1 MITVLDTH
9 GPPREMGLEALEEEG
24 EDSEKEAEE
33 DGDENMM
40 DGTGKHFFTNG
51 CKNKPRICA
60 APDGPSAQLQ
70 VSHPSWLT
78 LGCHLNRWCVVT
90 APLQHRSVKLKT
102 LTQYNRNQSLRMK
115 PLGCLQPVA

>member
-51 CKNKPRICA
+51 CKNKDMCCA
-60 APDGPSAQLQ
+60 GWPQ
-70 VSHPSWLT
+70 
-78 LGCHLNRWCVVT
+78 
-90 APLQHRSVKLKT
+90 RSVT
-102 LTQYNRNQSLRMK
+102 GK
-115 PLGCLQPVA
+115 PSIMADTWLPPE